1 MSFPEVNV
9 EYENLLHHIRYFGT
23 PKEDRTGVG
32 TRSIFGAQLR
42 YNLNQGFPLINT
54 KRVHFKSIAYELLW
68 FLQGTSNI
76 EWLKDHGVTIWN
88 EWADERGELGP
99 VYGVQWRSWPTYDG
113 DTIDQIS
120 DVLDTIRNNPDSR
133 RMIVSAWNV
142 SEVEKMALPPCH
154 LLFQFYV
161 ANNKLSCQ
169 VYQRSAD
176 MFLGV
181 PFNIAS
187 YALLTH
193 MMAEQSG
200 LKVGELIWVGGDCH
214 VYNNHFEQV
223 DLQLSRA
230 PYPFANLRLDKV
242 NSIFGYRYG
251 DIHLENYVCHS
262 SISAPVAV

>member
-1 MSFPEVNV
+1 MSVQPINN
-9 EYENLLHHIRYFGT
+9 EYEDLLRHIRYYGT

-32 TRSIFGAQLR
+32 TRSIFGCQLR
-42 YNLNQGFPLINT
+42 YSLSQGFPLITT

-76 EWLKDHGVTIWN
+76 SWLQRHGVRIWN
-88 EWADERGELGP
+88 EWADSNGELGP

-142 SEVEKMALPPCH
+142 AEIDKMALPPCH

-161 ANNKLSCQ
+161 ADNKLSCQ

-187 YALLTH
+187 YALLTN
-193 MMAEQSG
+193 MMAAQTG
-200 LKVGELIWVGGDCH
+200 LQVGELIWTGGDCH

-223 DLQLSRA
+223 DLQLSRP
-230 PYPFANLRLDKV
+230 PYPLPWITLDYAE
-242 NSIFGYRYG
+242 SIFKYRYD
-251 DIHLENYVCHS
+251 DIHLDSYVCHPA
-262 SISAPVAV
+262 ISAPVAV